1 MRQILFTIPVFGGVK
16 IFGYGVM
23 LVLAFAS
30 STWLAVYRAR
40 REKLDGDLVMD
51 MAFWIFAGGL
61 SGARLFYCIQYW
73 GRGIDNV
80 LDVFQFWKGG
90 IVYYGGIFGGALA
103 FFVYRRFNPF
113 PVRPYLDALAPS
125 IAVGTLFGRL
135 GCFLNGCCFGDV
147 CHTALGVR
155 FPRESPPWESEVR
168 LGLIPPD
175 ALRSL
180 PLHPTQLYSAL
191 DAFVLLILLSA
202 FYPFRRRDGEVMG
215 VLMIAYPITRFLIE
229 YVRNDEGI
237 FFAGLTISQ
246 TISVGLL
253 AAAAA
258 YWYWLS
264 RCPKSRYADL
274 PASQEPVS
282 ELVAAVTWSAPVR

>member
-1 MRQILFTIPVFGGVK
+1 MRQVLFTIPFLGLKVY
-16 IFGYGVM
+16 GYGAM

-30 STWLAVYRAR
+30 STWLAVRRAR
-40 REKLDGDLVMD
+40 REKLDPELVLD
-51 MAFWIFAGGL
+51 MAFWLFAGGL
-61 SGARLFYCIQYW
+61 VGARLFYCIQYW
-73 GRGIDNV
+73 GRGIDSI

-90 IVYYGGIFGGALA
+90 IVYYGGILGGVLA
-103 FFVYRRFNPF
+103 FFIYNRVNPF
-113 PVRPYLDALAPS
+113 PIRPYLDALAPS

-155 FPRESPPWESEVR
+155 FPQHTDPWNTEVR

-175 ALRSL
+175 ALSSL

-191 DAFVLLILLSA
+191 DALVLLILLSA
-202 FYPFRRRDGEVMG
+202 YYPIRRRDGEVMG
-215 VLMIAYPITRFLIE
+215 VLMIAYPITRSLIE
-229 YVRNDEGI
+229 YLRNDEGI

-253 AAAAA
+253 ASAAL
-258 YWYWLS
+258 YWFWLS
-264 RCPKSRYADL
+264 RLPRGLYADL
-274 PASQEPVS
+274 PAEPS
-282 ELVAAVTWSAPVR
+282 AEAAEMAHAGS